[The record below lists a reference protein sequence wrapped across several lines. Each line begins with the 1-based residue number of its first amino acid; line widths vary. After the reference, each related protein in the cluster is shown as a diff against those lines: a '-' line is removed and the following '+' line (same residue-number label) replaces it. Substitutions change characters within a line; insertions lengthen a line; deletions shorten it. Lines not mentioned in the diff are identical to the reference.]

1 MGGMEY
7 IIPLAL
13 LVAVAAWLTAVFH
26 RLNHLY
32 GQVQSAWMQWSHA
45 TRQRNECLGDFTAVF
60 SGYLPQGD
68 MLPRDLRRL
77 TEDSQRAL
85 SSSPQA
91 PMAGAMGAV
100 GEAERALRRVVG
112 DSVQTL
118 ESSAPMRENQRLLQL
133 CSQMS
138 VTLFQQ
144 EQMARSYNRLAADYN
159 QALSAP
165 SGRLVGGI
173 FGFLPV
179 DSMGGAGA

>member
-1 MGGMEY
+1 MEY
-7 IIPLAL
+7 YLIPLAL

-32 GQVQSAWMQWSHA
+32 GQVQSAWVQWSHA
-45 TRQRNECLGDFTAVF
+45 TRQRNECLGDFAAVF

-85 SSSPQA
+85 TASPQA
-91 PMAGAMGAV
+91 PVAGRMLSMGA
-100 GEAERALRRVVG
+100 AERALRRVVG

-118 ESSAPMRENQRLLQL
+118 ENSDRMRGNQHLLQL

-144 EQMARSYNRLAADYN
+144 EQIARSYNRFAADYN

-165 SGRLVGGI
+165 GGRLVGGL
-173 FGFLPV
+173 FGFVPV
-179 DSMGGAGA
+179 DSMGGA